1 MVVGD
6 TLMDEGEEEPLPDVV
21 EVEALPNPDENLIT
35 LAHFQDVG
43 FIYTEEGEKNWVFF
57 LARSLN
63 STIRL
68 AEVRGDGIIISWEAT
83 PPSDTE
89 VISAQG
95 VTSLAATEMNFHKSV
110 CSLFIRSPRVLSQDS
125 SKIEK
130 GPAPPPPVKAKWLV
144 ISIPF
149 EIEKDLKIVMTP
161 LNVE

>member
-35 LAHFQDVG
+35 LAHFQDTG

-57 LARSLN
+57 LAQSLN

-95 VTSLAATEMNFHKSV
+95 VTSLVATEMNFHKSV
-110 CSLFIRSPRVLSQDS
+110 CSLFIRSPHALSQDS

-130 GPAPPPPVKAKWLV
+130 GPAPPPPAKAKWLV